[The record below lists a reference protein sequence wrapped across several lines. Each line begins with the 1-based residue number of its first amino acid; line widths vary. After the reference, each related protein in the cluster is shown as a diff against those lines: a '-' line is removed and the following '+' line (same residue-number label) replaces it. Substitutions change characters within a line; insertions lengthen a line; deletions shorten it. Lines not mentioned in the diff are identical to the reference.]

1 MGVDADYKHPIKL
14 NYWNAATHAAADAI
28 VRSEK
33 KKKAHPSGSSLPGH
47 TSGSP
52 QAHHDDSGSSPQAHH
67 DDGGSSPHWQA
78 HHDDSGSSLQS
89 ESTSGGS
96 QPLATYPPPQVN
108 PPPRPASPEGHSG
121 GCCSGDN
128 KSCCLQ

>member
-1 MGVDADYKHPIKL
+1 MGADADYKHPIKL
-14 NYWNAATHAAADAI
+14 NYWKAATHAADVA
-28 VRSEK
+28 RSAK

-52 QAHHDDSGSSPQAHH
+52 QAHHDD
-67 DDGGSSPHWQA
+67 GGSSPQA

-89 ESTSGGS
+89 TSGGS
-96 QPLATYPPPQVN
+96 QPPATYPPPQVN